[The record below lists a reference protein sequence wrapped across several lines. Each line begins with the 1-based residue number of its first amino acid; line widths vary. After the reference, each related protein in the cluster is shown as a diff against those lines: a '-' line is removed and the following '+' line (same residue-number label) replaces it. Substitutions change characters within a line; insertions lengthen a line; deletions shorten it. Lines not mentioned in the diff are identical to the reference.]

1 MYKQIY
7 QLLII
12 LGLFLIIDI
21 PVILYFNNSMYKKQF
36 ERINKININSKNR
49 VYLSAIITYM
59 LLAFGIYFF
68 IVSPELNNSKLNKSK
83 LNNYNIL
90 LKGSLFGLITYGI
103 YNGTNLATITE
114 WGVKEAVIDTIWG
127 TILCG
132 ILSLSST
139 NIIKKF

>member
-68 IVSPELNNSKLNKSK
+68 IVSPELNNSKLN
-83 LNNYNIL
+83 NYNIL

-103 YNGTNLATITE
+103 YNGTNLATISE

>member
-68 IVSPELNNSKLNKSK
+68 IVSPELNNSKLN
-83 LNNYNIL
+83 NYNIL

-103 YNGTNLATITE
+103 YNGTNLATISG

>member
-68 IVSPELNNSKLNKSK
+68 IVSPELNNSKLN
-83 LNNYNIL
+83 NYNIL

-103 YNGTNLATITE
+103 YNGTNLATISE
-114 WGVKEAVIDTIWG
+114 RGVKEVVIDTIWG